1 MENKF
6 LDTNEAAKMLKISKS
21 TLYKMVMNKSIPHY
35 KIGNKNLFDEN
46 ELVGFVK
53 EKRIGTMVDII
64 APSVKI

>member
-1 MENKF
+1 MENRF
-6 LDTNEAAKMLKISKS
+6 LDTNEAAKMLKISTS

-35 KIGNKNLFDEN
+35 KIGNKNLFDEK

-53 EKRIGTMVDII
+53 EKRIGTMVDIV